1 VNDPS
6 VGGATGTGGAA
17 GTSGTG
23 GTTGSGGFGAGGQS
37 GAGTPGTGG
46 ATGAGGT
53 SAGGKSGT
61 AGSGTGGS
69 ATGGSATGGSATGG
83 SGAGGRGGAS
93 GTGAGGRGGTGGAG
107 AGGGATG
114 GTSAG
119 GRGGGG
125 AGGTSAGGAGGTS
138 AGGRGG
144 GAGGGSGTVGSA
156 CRAGVGGAGV
166 HAFMC
171 GPAVTSGLAQ
181 SIDVF
186 AVGADGKVRW
196 RQYEAGWSSWQL
208 LPGSETITSD
218 VDVTEVGLSTYEVYG
233 LGASGNVVHS
243 HWGNGNW
250 QTVWEDFSYGQ
261 PKLMPALYGVA
272 ATLTGLNQS
281 SSVIAWVF
289 ATGSD
294 GAQWSRSENIAT
306 VFGPWATEQGTLSSA
321 PDAVSRAAATW
332 VVARGASPTDV
343 LINKNATN
351 LDAFGQWSGF
361 TKLPGLA
368 GGTAFA
374 YGPCITAWSD
384 TRLDVFAPGGSATS
398 LWHNTSTDGGASWA
412 STWDDWG
419 GGPSIVAS
427 PDCVS
432 WGNGRIDIVVVGADG
447 HVWRRGYE
455 GSLVAWEDLGV
466 Y

>member
-1 VNDPS
+1 M
-6 VGGATGTGGAA
+6 
-17 GTSGTG
+17 
-23 GTTGSGGFGAGGQS
+23 
-37 GAGTPGTGG
+37 
-46 ATGAGGT
+46 
-53 SAGGKSGT
+53 
-61 AGSGTGGS
+61 
-69 ATGGSATGGSATGG
+69 
-83 SGAGGRGGAS
+83 
-93 GTGAGGRGGTGGAG
+93 
-107 AGGGATG
+107 
-114 GTSAG
+114 
-119 GRGGGG
+119 
-125 AGGTSAGGAGGTS
+125 
-138 AGGRGG
+138 
-144 GAGGGSGTVGSA
+144 GGGSGTVGSA
-156 CRAGVGGAGV
+156 CHAGVGGAGV

-181 SIDVF
+181 TIDVY
-186 AVGADGKVRW
+186 AVGVDGKVRW
-196 RQYEAGWSSWQL
+196 RQYDAGWSSWQL

-218 VDVTEVGLSTYEVYG
+218 VDVTEVGLSTYDVYG
-233 LGASGNVVHS
+233 LGAAGNVVHS

-250 QTVWEDFSYGQ
+250 QTVWEDFSFGQ
-261 PKLMPALYGVA
+261 PSVMPARYGVA

-294 GAQWSRSENIAT
+294 GAQWSRAENIAT
-306 VFGPWATEQGTLSSA
+306 VFGPGASEQGSLSSA

-332 VVARGASPTDV
+332 VVARGASPTDIV
-343 LINKNATN
+343 INKNGTN
-351 LDAFGQWSGF
+351 LDGFGQWSGF
-361 TKLPGLA
+361 TKLPVLA
-368 GGTAFA
+368 GGTAFS

-384 TRLDVFAPGGSATS
+384 TRLDVFAPGGTATS
-398 LWHNTSTDGGASWA
+398 LWHNASTDGGASWA

-432 WGNGRIDIVVVGADG
+432 WASGRIDIVVVGADG